1 MSTGQGET
9 FWVRLRRRGATAS
22 LIGMVVAVA
31 GLTVPTA
38 VDANEIGMR
47 PTIQSAVTVAA
58 ATTVRKDPAIVVDD
72 ALMRQLASN
81 KPTRFVIEFKEKA
94 DLSAAYAMTGRSQ
107 WVARGRYVF
116 EQLDRVASRSQAN
129 VRAHLA
135 SSGRKFHPYWITNVI
150 VVEDGDQT
158 TVQNLL
164 TFREISALRVYRP
177 FEIIWPQPARQQPGI
192 TAVGS
197 NIAWVGADQ
206 VWASGYT
213 GSGLTVA
220 SIDTGVRYTHE
231 ALVGRYRG
239 NLGGGSFSHDYNWF
253 DPYAGTTAPVDSNDH
268 GSHVTGTM
276 VGSDASE
283 TNQIGVAPGANWIA
297 CQGFNPSATDAGL
310 LACGQFMVAPTRTD
324 GSDPDPDR
332 RPHVVNNSWGDCG
345 QTYDN
350 WYEGVVDA
358 WIAAGI
364 VPVFANGNASNCSYS
379 SPPGLNTVG
388 NPARSKKVLGI
399 GSTGN
404 ANGNYANHS
413 NWGPTD
419 DSTVLTP
426 GVHPDLM
433 GFGQIK
439 PNIAAPGVAVRS
451 ATRGSDTSYANF
463 SGTSMSAPHVA
474 GLIALIWQA
483 APCLVG
489 DYATT
494 GTILSQT
501 ARAIDYNSGGS
512 PAPGPG
518 NVPNYAT
525 GWGEIDAVDAVD
537 AAIAECGPQG
547 VIAGQVTEA
556 GSGTPIASARVEI
569 EDNVN
574 SRTLV
579 VMTDA
584 SGQYQRTVPEMLAV
598 GHDVSVSRYG
608 YLGDSSAGV
617 LVTVEQTTTV
627 DFQLALAPSH
637 TVSGTVTDAV
647 TGWPLAAQID
657 ISGYPDSPVWSD
669 PVTGAYSVELVGGS
683 DYSLTASSVIP
694 GYGTDGDDLLN
705 LSGNETLNFQLG
717 ANQLTCA
724 APGYAATPVSRA
736 NFESDNGGYT
746 SSGTNNAW
754 AWGTPV
760 SWPSACAQGSGCWG
774 TNLTGNYPNSA
785 NMALLSPVIDLS
797 ALAPGTTLTARWQQA
812 HHIES
817 ASWDQAL
824 AEVSINGGAFATMW
838 AHSGGTVQTGWTERS
853 FDLTA
858 AAGNTAQFRWRLVT
872 DSSVSYSGLYV
883 DDVRI
888 VTVGCPVPTGD
899 LLIGT
904 VRDANTST
912 PLNGASVSVDG
923 GTAASSFSANHP
935 ELGDG
940 FFAVNAPTA
949 AATVTGDGSPVHA
962 GYGVDTAGLAVVG
975 GATQSIDLD
984 IPAGR
989 LAFTPEAGP
998 SATIG
1003 LGGISQQTLGITNEG
1018 ARAAEFTLLGIGI
1031 DQHFETGMPPV
1042 GWSVTNNGGTAG
1054 CVWQLNSATGVPNYA
1069 GGSGLAAAADS
1080 DDCGSGSTMDTSLI
1094 TPRIDMSTLSSAGVS
1109 FMLSYYH
1116 FGSSRFDV
1124 DVSLNDG
1131 GSWTNVYTRNSS
1143 SSAQGPGTPVTI
1155 DLGAHV
1161 GSSQSRLRFRYVAPG
1176 WNWWAMVDQIQVYG
1190 DFGLIPWL
1198 ALAPSSGALAPTAV
1212 QNLNAVFDGASFNQA
1227 GSVTAPILVLHDTPY
1242 SIAPLTASLTVET
1255 PASFGTLSGSVASM
1269 GRCDANP
1276 APLSGATVLIQ
1287 GQTASVQTTTNGS
1300 GQFNWQ
1306 LDSAEAPF
1314 SITAI
1319 APGHQTGQASGI
1331 SLTAGGSAS
1340 ADLDLRAEL
1349 PCLDIAPGSLASTLQ
1364 QGGVDSRGLLLQNS
1378 GAGALSSWSAFIGG
1392 EPGFPIDLMAS
1403 QTASQT
1409 PAAGNTVSCSAGGL
1423 HAENYYLR
1431 LYDHAEFGLAGT
1443 APVAHIEFAVETA
1456 TAGSGGEQPVEVRLY
1471 RLDGSLVFA
1480 NMTLLASKQVMLPD
1494 QTLSWVSV
1502 ELNPP
1507 VEVAPGERVVA
1518 VLYLPNG
1525 QDDGHSLFV
1534 GSNAGGQTA
1543 PSYIAASACGIA
1555 EPASLASIGFPT
1567 VHVILNLWVQGEGSS
1582 CGNMTPVGWME
1593 VDPGSGSLAA
1603 GASGP
1608 VDALFDASGLA
1619 LGPHQASVCILSS
1632 DTGAGVF
1639 EIPVDLEVVQFVPE
1653 ADLRIT
1659 VSDSAD
1665 PVQAGDP
1672 LSYTVEVENLGPG
1685 STSSVQVLVQLPAGM
1700 SYIGNS
1706 AGTACIETATTLDCE
1721 FTDTLAASESFDFT
1735 VDMLAGVP
1743 GVQEFVASVSSADSF
1758 DPVAGNNSSTEQTTV
1773 QPAPSAD
1780 LALSVN
1786 GPAVAVV
1793 GGSSASYLVKVA
1805 NLGGDPVTGITVSL
1819 GWPAEFAFGSFT
1831 GTGWACTAGAS
1842 SATCTL
1848 GGAHGSGF
1856 VADLRVEFDVSII
1869 ATSGTK
1875 TLTFAVA
1882 ADQADGNPGNNAVSI
1897 DTEVEAADRGVEIF
1911 SDGFEG

>member
-9 FWVRLRRRGATAS
+9 FCVRLRRRSATAS
-22 LIGMVVAVA
+22 LIGVVVAVA
-31 GLTVPTA
+31 GLTVPAA
-38 VDANEIGMR
+38 VDANETGMR
-47 PTIQSAVTVAA
+47 LSIQSAGAVAA
-58 ATTVRKDPAIVVDD
+58 GTTVRKDPTVAVDD
-72 ALMRQLASN
+72 TLMRQLASN
-81 KPTRFVIEFKEKA
+81 KPTHFVIEFKEKA

-107 WVARGRYVF
+107 WEARGRYVF
-116 EQLDRVASRSQAN
+116 EQLNRVASRSQAK

-164 TFREISALRVYRP
+164 TFREISALRIYQP

-253 DPYAGTTAPVDSNDH
+253 DPYAGTSAPVDSNDH

-283 TNQIGVAPGANWIA
+283 VNQIGVAPGANWIA
-297 CQGFNPSATDAGL
+297 CQGFTPSATDAGL

-350 WYEGVVDA
+350 WYEGVIDA

-364 VPVFANGNASNCSYS
+364 VPVFANGNDSNCGYS

-426 GVHPDLM
+426 GVYPDLM

-451 ATRGSDTSYANF
+451 ATRDSDTSYANF

-474 GLIALIWQA
+474 GLVALIWQA

-501 ARAIDYNSGGS
+501 ARAIDYSSGGS

-518 NVPNYAT
+518 NIPNYAT
-525 GWGEIDAVDAVD
+525 GWGEIDAVEAVD

-556 GSGTPIASARVEI
+556 GAGTPIASARIEI
-569 EDNVN
+569 GDNVK

-579 VMTDA
+579 MMTDA
-584 SGQYQRTVPEMLAV
+584 SGQYERRVPEMLAS
-598 GHDVSVSRYG
+598 GHDVRVSRYG
-608 YLGDSSAGV
+608 YLGGSSAGV
-617 LVTVEQTTTV
+617 LVTADQTTTV

-669 PVTGAYSVELVGGS
+669 PVTGAYTVELVAGS

-694 GYGTDGDDLLN
+694 GYQTDGDDLLN
-705 LSGNETLNFQLG
+705 LSGNATLDFALV
-717 ANQLTCA
+717 ANPQTCA
-724 APGYAATPVSRA
+724 APGYAVVPVSAQGFEA
-736 NFESDNGGYT
+736 NDGGYT
-746 SSGTNNAW
+746 SSGTNNVW

-760 SWPSACAQGSGCWG
+760 SWPSACAEGSRCWG
-774 TNLTGNYPNSA
+774 TDLSGDYPDNA
-785 NMALLSPVIDLS
+785 NMTLQSPVIDLS
-797 ALAPGTTLTARWQQA
+797 AFPGESLQMRWRQA

-817 ASWDQAL
+817 ASYDQAF
-824 AEVSINGGAFATMW
+824 AEVSINGGAFTPMW

-853 FDLTA
+853 FDLSA
-858 AAGNTAQFRWRLVT
+858 AAGNTAQFRWRLLT
-872 DSSVSYSGLYV
+872 DASVIYSGLYV

-888 VTVGCPVPTGD
+888 VSPTCITPTGD

-923 GTAASSFSANHP
+923 GAPGSTYSTPHP
-935 ELGDG
+935 ALGGG
-940 FFAVNAPTA
+940 FYAVNAPTGA
-949 AATVTGDGSPVHA
+949 AMVTGDGSPVHA
-962 GYGVDTAGLAVVG
+962 GYGSDSAGLVVDG
-975 GATQSIDLD
+975 RTTQSIDLA

-989 LAFTPEAGP
+989 LAFSPAAGP
-998 SATIG
+998 SAAIG
-1003 LGGISQQTLGITNEG
+1003 LGGISQQTLGITNDG
-1018 ARAAEFTLLGIGI
+1018 GRAAEFTLLGVGI
-1031 DQHFETGMPPV
+1031 DQHFETGMPPA

-1054 CVWQLNSATGVPNYA
+1054 CVWQLNSASGRPNYA
-1069 GGSGLAAAADS
+1069 GGNGLAAAADS
-1080 DDCGSGSTMDTSLI
+1080 DGCGSGSTMDTALI
-1094 TPRIDMSTLSSAGVS
+1094 TPRIDMSSLSSAALS
-1109 FMLSYYH
+1109 FMLSYRH
-1116 FGSSRFDV
+1116 LGSSRFDV

-1143 SSAQGPGTPVTI
+1143 SSAWGPGTPVTI
-1155 DLGAHV
+1155 NLGAHV
-1161 GSSQSRLRFRYVAPG
+1161 GSSQSRLRFRYVG
-1176 WNWWAMVDQIQVYG
+1176 SYDWWAMVDQIQVFG

-1198 ALAPSSGALAPTAV
+1198 AVAPTSGALAPSAV
-1212 QNLNAVFDGASFNQA
+1212 RNLNAVFDGASFHQG

-1276 APLSGATVLIQ
+1276 APLGGATVLIQ

-1300 GQFNWQ
+1300 GQFSWQ
-1306 LDSAEAPF
+1306 LDSAQAPF

-1319 APGHQTGQASGI
+1319 APGHKLGQASGI

-1364 QGGVDSRGLLLQNS
+1364 QGRVDSRNLLLQNR
-1378 GAGALSSWSAFIGG
+1378 GAGVLSSWSAFVGG
-1392 EPGFPIDLMAS
+1392 EPGFPIQLLAS

-1409 PAAGNTVSCSAGGL
+1409 PEAANSVGCVALRG
-1423 HAENYYLR
+1423 HEENYYLR
-1431 LYDHAEFGLAGT
+1431 LYDHAEFGLVGT
-1443 APVAHIEFAVETA
+1443 APVSHIEFAVESA

-1471 RLDGSLVFA
+1471 RLDGSFVFA
-1480 NMTLLASKQVMLPD
+1480 NMTLLASKQLMLPD
-1494 QTLSWVSV
+1494 QTLSSVSV

-1525 QDDGHSLFV
+1525 LDDGHSLLV
-1534 GSNAGGQTA
+1534 GSNSGGQTA
-1543 PSYIAASACGIA
+1543 ASYIAAAACDVS
-1555 EPASLASIGFPT
+1555 EPGSLAALGFPAM
-1567 VHVILNLWVQGEGSS
+1567 HLILNLRLLGEGGS
-1582 CGNMTPVGWME
+1582 CDNPTPVGWME
-1593 VDPGSGSLAA
+1593 VEPASGSLAA

-1619 LGPHQASVCILSS
+1619 IGPHQASVCIISS
-1632 DTGAGVF
+1632 DSGGGVF
-1639 EIPVDLEVVQFVPE
+1639 DIPVDLEVAQFVPE
-1653 ADLRIT
+1653 ADLGIT

-1700 SYIGNS
+1700 SYVGNS

-1735 VDMLAGVP
+1735 VAMLAGVP

-1786 GPAVAVV
+1786 GPAAAVV

-1856 VADLRVEFDVSII
+1856 VADLRVAFGVSIV

-1875 TLTFAVA
+1875 TLTFALA

-1897 DTEVEAADRGVEIF
+1897 DTEVEAADRGVGIF
-1911 SDGFEG
+1911 FDGFEG